1 MQVRLQI
8 QIYQLILLGTK
19 TNLGCMVDS
28 VCAMLLVDALQQ
40 IGGIVLGR
48 HLLLVDDVDT
58 GLIERY
64 GVGRGED
71 AIVLQLHGL
80 GMIHA
85 IAVY

>member
-1 MQVRLQI
+1 MLLQI

-58 GLIERY
+58 GLVESHW
-64 GVGRGED
+64 VGGGED
-71 AIVLQLHGL
+71 AIVLQLH
-80 GMIHA
+80 M
-85 IAVY
+85 